1 MSALTRF
8 DRRELRVRATGRFR
22 IDTIFSRSGKESAKH
37 TDSSGAGT
45 KEFLM
50 IHRRNIAVAYV
61 LAIPIFLGALF
72 VELGALYK
80 LNAAEG
86 DAVKAMSASRG
97 FDDLLAELREAEKAA
112 QGYVAS
118 GSDDYRLAY
127 GNAAGRVN
135 GALDRLEEQTRDD
148 PKVQSPEAQ
157 ANLRKLRGA
166 TAERLGALE
175 RAMSTRSTR
184 PTERANASEEI
195 RESDAEAAMGKIVA
209 ELRGDEQSRAEE
221 EQANAARS
229 AESANTLVKYAGVL
243 TIWMIGVAALLLFH
257 DDRASFRGR
266 IEQRL
271 HSDILESL
279 PLGVCLASESG
290 VILYANPAAES
301 SFGYRP
307 GELVARNVES
317 LHESSERGSDSRI
330 AEILEQMFG
339 HEIWSGELS
348 LRTREGETVRADS
361 WISSIRVGGKDCRLL
376 VHRAAGSGSTP
387 EHSHAAAGVFRSA
400 REAVRGTAS
409 LPGALAPDGPEPT
422 RPPDSEPI
430 GARGRSK

>member
-1 MSALTRF
+1 
-8 DRRELRVRATGRFR
+8 
-22 IDTIFSRSGKESAKH
+22 
-37 TDSSGAGT
+37 
-45 KEFLM
+45 M
-50 IHRRNIAVAYV
+50 IHRRNIAVAYA
-61 LAIPIFLGALF
+61 LAIPIFLVALF
-72 VELGALYK
+72 VELGTLYK

-86 DAVKAMSASRG
+86 DVVKAMSASNG
-97 FDDLLAELREAEKAA
+97 FDDLLAELGDAEQAA

-127 GNAAGRVN
+127 DKAAGQVN
-135 GALDRLEEQTRDD
+135 GALDRLEEQTKDD
-148 PKVQSPEAQ
+148 PNVQSPHAQ
-157 ANLRKLRGA
+157 ASLRQLRGA
-166 TAERLGALE
+166 TAERLEALK
-175 RAMSTRSTR
+175 RGVSAISTR
-184 PTERANASEEI
+184 PTARAKAGEEI
-195 RESDAEAAMGKIVA
+195 RGSDAEAAIGKIVA
-209 ELRGDEQSRAEE
+209 ELRGDERSRAEE
-221 EQANAARS
+221 EQGNAARS
-229 AESANTLVKYAGVL
+229 AAGANTLVKYLGAL

-257 DDRASFRGR
+257 DDRATFRGR

-307 GELVARNVES
+307 GELVARNVEA
-317 LHESSERGSDSRI
+317 LRESSEGGSDSRI

-339 HEIWSGELS
+339 HDVWSGELS

-361 WISSIRVGGKDCRLL
+361 WISSLRVGGKDCRLL
-376 VHRAAGSGSTP
+376 VHRVAGPGSTRP
-387 EHSHAAAGVFRSA
+387 NNHAAAGAFSSG

-409 LPGALAPDGPEPT
+409 LPGALDPDGPEPT

-430 GARGRSK
+430 AARGRSK

>member
-1 MSALTRF
+1 
-8 DRRELRVRATGRFR
+8 
-22 IDTIFSRSGKESAKH
+22 
-37 TDSSGAGT
+37 
-45 KEFLM
+45 M
-50 IHRRNIAVAYV
+50 IHRRNIAVAFA
-61 LAIPIFLGALF
+61 LAIPIFLVALF
-72 VELGALYK
+72 VELGTLYK

-86 DAVKAMSASRG
+86 DVVKAMSASNG
-97 FDDLLAELREAEKAA
+97 FDDLLAGLREAQQAA

-118 GSDDYRLAY
+118 GGDDYRLAY
-127 GNAAGRVN
+127 GKAAGQVN
-135 GALDRLEEQTRDD
+135 GALDRLEEQTKDD
-148 PKVQSPEAQ
+148 PQVQSAHGQ
-157 ANLRKLRGA
+157 ASWRQLRGA

-175 RAMSTRSTR
+175 GAMSARSTH
-184 PTERANASEEI
+184 PKARANASGEI
-195 RESDAEAAMGKIVA
+195 LESDSEAAIGKLVA
-209 ELRGDEQSRAEE
+209 ELRGNERSRAEE
-221 EQANAARS
+221 EQGNAARS
-229 AESANTLVKYAGVL
+229 AANANTLVKYVGVL

-257 DDRASFRGR
+257 DDRATFRGR

-301 SFGYRP
+301 SFGYKP

-317 LHESSERGSDSRI
+317 LRESSEAGSDPRV

-348 LRTREGETVRADS
+348 LRSREGEIVRMDS
-361 WISSIRVGGKDCRLL
+361 WISSLRVGGKDCRLL
-376 VHRAAGSGSTP
+376 VHRAAGSGSTQP
-387 EHSHAAAGVFRSA
+387 NSHAAAGVFRGG

-409 LPGALAPDGPEPT
+409 LPGALDPDGPEPT

-430 GARGRSK
+430 AARGRSK

>member
-1 MSALTRF
+1 
-8 DRRELRVRATGRFR
+8 
-22 IDTIFSRSGKESAKH
+22 
-37 TDSSGAGT
+37 
-45 KEFLM
+45 M
-50 IHRRNIAVAYV
+50 IHRRNIAVAYA
-61 LAIPIFLGALF
+61 LAIPIFLVALF
-72 VELGALYK
+72 VELGTLYK

-86 DAVKAMSASRG
+86 DVVKAMSASNG
-97 FDDLLAELREAEKAA
+97 FDDVLAGLGDVEKAA

-118 GSDDYRLAY
+118 GSEDYRLAF

-135 GALDRLEEQTRDD
+135 GALDRLQEQTKDD
-148 PKVQSPEAQ
+148 PQVQSPNAQ
-157 ANLRKLRGA
+157 ASLRQLRGA

-175 RAMSTRSTR
+175 RDMSARSTR
-184 PTERANASEEI
+184 PKARANAGEEI
-195 RESDAEAAMGKIVA
+195 RESGAEAAIGKLVA
-209 ELRGDEQSRAEE
+209 ELRGDERSRAEQ

-229 AESANTLVKYAGVL
+229 AASANTLVKYVGVL

-301 SFGYRP
+301 TFGYKP
-307 GELVARNVES
+307 GELVARNVEA
-317 LHESSERGSDSRI
+317 LQESSEGGSDSRV

-348 LRTREGETVRADS
+348 LRTKEGEIVRTDS

-376 VHRAAGSGSTP
+376 VQRAAGSGSTQQDG
-387 EHSHAAAGVFRSA
+387 HAAAGVFRSA

-409 LPGALAPDGPEPT
+409 LPGALDPVGPEPT
-422 RPPDSEPI
+422 RPLGSEPI
-430 GARGRSK
+430 AARGPSK

>member
-1 MSALTRF
+1 
-8 DRRELRVRATGRFR
+8 
-22 IDTIFSRSGKESAKH
+22 
-37 TDSSGAGT
+37 
-45 KEFLM
+45 M

-61 LAIPIFLGALF
+61 LAIPIFLVALF

-86 DAVKAMSASRG
+86 DAVKAMSASHG
-97 FDDLLAELREAEKAA
+97 LDDLVAELREAEKAA

-127 GNAAGRVN
+127 GNAAGRVD
-135 GALDRLEEQTRDD
+135 GALERLEEQARED

-157 ANLRKLRGA
+157 ANLRQLRGA

-184 PTERANASEEI
+184 PTAPANASEQI

-209 ELRGDEQSRAEE
+209 ELRGDERNRAEE

-229 AESANTLVKYAGVL
+229 AASANTLVKYAGVL

-330 AEILEQMFG
+330 GEILEQMFG

-348 LRTREGETVRADS
+348 LRTRDGEIVRADS

-387 EHSHAAAGVFRSA
+387 ERSHTAAGVFRSA

-409 LPGALAPDGPEPT
+409 LPGALDPD
-422 RPPDSEPI
+422 
-430 GARGRSK
+430 

>member
-1 MSALTRF
+1 
-8 DRRELRVRATGRFR
+8 
-22 IDTIFSRSGKESAKH
+22 
-37 TDSSGAGT
+37 
-45 KEFLM
+45 M
-50 IHRRNIAVAYV
+50 IHRRNIAVAYA

-72 VELGALYK
+72 VELGTLYK

-86 DAVKAMSASRG
+86 DAVTALSASNG
-97 FDDLLAELREAEKAA
+97 FDNLLTGLREAEQAA

-118 GSDDYRLAY
+118 GSDDYSLAY
-127 GNAAGRVN
+127 GKAAGRVN
-135 GALDRLEEQTRDD
+135 DALDRLEEQTKDD
-148 PKVQSPEAQ
+148 ALLQSPQEQ
-157 ANLRKLRGA
+157 ASLRQLRGA

-175 RAMSTRSTR
+175 RGMSATSTL
-184 PTERANASEEI
+184 PKARANASGEI
-195 RESDAEAAMGKIVA
+195 LESDSEAAIGKLVA
-209 ELRGDEQSRAEE
+209 ELRGDERSRAEE
-221 EQANAARS
+221 EQGNAAHS
-229 AESANTLVKYAGVL
+229 AASANTLVKYLGVL

-257 DDRASFRGR
+257 DDRATFRGR

-317 LHESSERGSDSRI
+317 LHELSEGGSDPRV
-330 AEILEQMFG
+330 AEILAQMFG

-348 LRTREGETVRADS
+348 LRTRDGEIVRTDS
-361 WISSIRVGGKDCRLL
+361 WISSLRVGGKDCRLL
-376 VHRAAGSGSTP
+376 VHRAAGSEGTQP
-387 EHSHAAAGVFRSA
+387 RSHAAAAVFRSG

-409 LPGALAPDGPEPT
+409 LPGALDPDGPEPT
-422 RPPDSEPI
+422 RPPGSEPI
-430 GARGRSK
+430 AARGRSK

>member
-1 MSALTRF
+1 
-8 DRRELRVRATGRFR
+8 
-22 IDTIFSRSGKESAKH
+22 
-37 TDSSGAGT
+37 
-45 KEFLM
+45 M

-86 DAVKAMSASRG
+86 DAVKAMSASHG

-157 ANLRKLRGA
+157 ANLRQLRGA
-166 TAERLGALE
+166 AAERLGALE
-175 RAMSTRSTR
+175 RAMSTRSTQ
-184 PTERANASEEI
+184 PTERANASEEV
-195 RESDAEAAMGKIVA
+195 RESDAEAALGKIVA

-221 EQANAARS
+221 AQANAARS
-229 AESANTLVKYAGVL
+229 AASANTLVKYAGVL

-307 GELVARNVES
+307 GELVARNVDS

-348 LRTREGETVRADS
+348 LRTREGEIVRADS

-376 VHRAAGSGSTP
+376 VHRAAGSGSTQ
-387 EHSHAAAGVFRSA
+387 EQNHAGAGVFRSA

-409 LPGALAPDGPEPT
+409 LPGALDPD
-422 RPPDSEPI
+422 
-430 GARGRSK
+430 

>member
-1 MSALTRF
+1 
-8 DRRELRVRATGRFR
+8 
-22 IDTIFSRSGKESAKH
+22 
-37 TDSSGAGT
+37 
-45 KEFLM
+45 M
-50 IHRRNIAVAYV
+50 IYRRNIAVAYV

-86 DAVKAMSASRG
+86 DVIKAMSASHG

-118 GSDDYRLAY
+118 GGGDYRLAY
-127 GNAAGRVN
+127 GNAEGRVD
-135 GALDRLEEQTRDD
+135 GALDRLEEQTRND
-148 PKVQSPEAQ
+148 PNVPSPQAQ
-157 ANLRKLRGA
+157 ANLGQLRGA
-166 TAERLGALE
+166 VAERLGALE
-175 RAMSTRSTR
+175 RAMSARSTR
-184 PTERANASEEI
+184 PTARANASEEI
-195 RESDAEAAMGKIVA
+195 RESDAEAAIGNIVT

-221 EQANAARS
+221 EQANAARN
-229 AESANTLVKYAGVL
+229 AASANTLVKYAGVL

-290 VILYANPAAES
+290 VILYANPAAEN

-307 GELVARNVES
+307 GELVARNIES
-317 LHESSERGSDSRI
+317 LHESSEGGSDSRI

-339 HEIWSGELS
+339 KDIWSGELA
-348 LRTREGETVRADS
+348 LRTKEGEIVRADS
-361 WISSIRVGGKDCRLL
+361 WISSMRVGGKDCRLL
-376 VHRAAGSGSTP
+376 VHGAAGPGSTKP
-387 EHSHAAAGVFRSA
+387 QSHEAAGAFRSA

-409 LPGALAPDGPEPT
+409 LPGALDPDGPEPT
-422 RPPDSEPI
+422 RPPDPEPI